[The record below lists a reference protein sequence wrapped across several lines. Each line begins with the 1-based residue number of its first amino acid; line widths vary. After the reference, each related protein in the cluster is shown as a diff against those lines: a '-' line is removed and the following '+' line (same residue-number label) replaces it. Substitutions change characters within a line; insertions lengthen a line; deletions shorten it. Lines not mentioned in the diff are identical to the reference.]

1 MAVSILVVDDEESIL
16 ESVTFALERDGYL
29 THSASSG
36 IEALKMYHQAQP
48 DLIVLD
54 WMLPDLSGIDVC
66 EELRRSSRVPILM
79 LTARDQLQDKVL
91 GLETGA
97 DDYLIKPFRFP
108 ELLARV
114 KALLRRAS
122 PASSGLSYG
131 EIQVDQ
137 AAHIAYFQER
147 PLPLTLKEYQ
157 LLEWLVRR
165 PQTAWTKEQLLSQLW
180 GWDPGTDSNVLEV
193 HISALRHKLG
203 EQGKK
208 LIRTIRG
215 VGYSLG

>member
-1 MAVSILVVDDEESIL
+1 MAVRVLVVDDEESIL

-29 THSASSG
+29 THSACSG
-36 IEALKMYHQAQP
+36 IDALKMYHQVQP

-66 EELRRSSRVPILM
+66 QELRRSSRVPILM

-97 DDYLIKPFRFP
+97 DDYLVKPFRFP

-114 KALLRRAS
+114 KALLRRAVPS
-122 PASSGLSYG
+122 AACLSYG
-131 EIQVDQ
+131 DLHVDQ
-137 AAHIAYFQER
+137 GAHIAYFQDR
-147 PLPLTLKEYQ
+147 PLPLTLKEFQ
-157 LLEWLVRR
+157 LLEWLIRR
-165 PQTAWTKEQLLSQLW
+165 PQLAWTKEQLLSQLW
-180 GWDPGTDSNVLEV
+180 GWEPGSDSNVLEV
-193 HISALRHKLG
+193 HISALRSKLG
-203 EQGKK
+203 EQGKR